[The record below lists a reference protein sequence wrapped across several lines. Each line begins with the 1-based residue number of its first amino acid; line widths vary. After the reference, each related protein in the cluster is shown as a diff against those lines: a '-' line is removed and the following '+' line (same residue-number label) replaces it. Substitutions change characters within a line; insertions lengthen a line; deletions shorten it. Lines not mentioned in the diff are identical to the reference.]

1 MTEAMSSRMTAE
13 QIEQAAKYVMNGW
26 RIDQVMRDVLSDP
39 KFRKVACKAA
49 RKATISWTAEDEE
62 AVQIRAEELRMA
74 REEARRRTAHL
85 RRWYISEAD
94 SFREAVN
101 SRLPQGLSVGI
112 RCTTTELGGT
122 AIDIALWYSDGV
134 SMERP
139 IARTNICQEIP
150 TVDEIV
156 KWALAIAKA
165 DHHAR
170 KAVEREED

>member
-1 MTEAMSSRMTAE
+1 MSEVDR
-13 QIEQAAKYVMNGW
+13 
-26 RIDQVMRDVLSDP
+26 
-39 KFRKVACKAA
+39 F
-49 RKATISWTAEDEE
+49 
-62 AVQIRAEELRMA
+62 
-74 REEARRRTAHL
+74 REE
-85 RRWYISEAD
+85 
-94 SFREAVN
+94 VN
-101 SRLPQGLSVGI
+101 QRLPKPLSVGI